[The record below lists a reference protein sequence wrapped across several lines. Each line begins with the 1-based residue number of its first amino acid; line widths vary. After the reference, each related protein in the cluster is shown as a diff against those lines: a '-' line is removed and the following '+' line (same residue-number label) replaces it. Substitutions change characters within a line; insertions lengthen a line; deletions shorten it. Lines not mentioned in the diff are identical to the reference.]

1 MLELVCTREAGA
13 VFEAGGLSSVLNF
26 VRDSGS
32 SIHKDTLHSAMAV
45 VSRLCSKMEPAD
57 ACLPICVESLSGLL
71 QHEDQLVADG
81 ALKCFASL
89 ADRYIRKGVDPA
101 PLAEN
106 GLTAE
111 LLERLANAAAPRG
124 GANHNTSGV
133 LTGTPG
139 GPSSGGGGGVSG
151 TPDTSA
157 AKASSQSVSTT
168 ISLLSTLC
176 RGSPAI
182 THNLLRSSLPEA
194 IEAALGG
201 DERCVLDTMR
211 LTDLLLVLLF
221 EGRSALP
228 KATTLAAVAA
238 PLVGRGGGGGIAA
251 GLRRMDSAGEKT
263 HRQLIDCIR
272 SKDTDALIEAV
283 ESGQVSTH
291 IEICHI
297 FNVSLFLLQNFRFQ
311 ICLFPFE
318 SCWYRS
324 FGNWGPRTNIL
335 LIWQ

>member
-1 MLELVCTREAGA
+1 
-13 VFEAGGLSSVLNF
+13 
-26 VRDSGS
+26 
-32 SIHKDTLHSAMAV
+32 MAV

-124 GANHNTSGV
+124 GGANHNTSGV
-133 LTGTPG
+133 GPGTPG
-139 GPSSGGGGGVSG
+139 GVSAVAGNVSSTLDS
-151 TPDTSA
+151 SA
-157 AKASSQSVSTT
+157 AKSSSQSVSTT

-228 KATTLAAVAA
+228 KSATLAASTAA
-238 PLVGRGGGGGIAA
+238 PLVGRGGGIAA

-283 ESGQVSTH
+283 ESGQVNT
-291 IEICHI
+291 
-297 FNVSLFLLQNFRFQ
+297 F
-311 ICLFPFE
+311 
-318 SCWYRS
+318 
-324 FGNWGPRTNIL
+324 IL
-335 LIWQ
+335 

>member
-1 MLELVCTREAGA
+1 VQ
-13 VFEAGGLSSVLNF
+13 
-26 VRDSGS
+26 
-32 SIHKDTLHSAMAV
+32 DTLHSAMAV

-57 ACLPICVESLSGLL
+57 ACLPICVESLSTLL

-111 LLERLANAAAPRG
+111 LLERLANAASPRG
-124 GANHNTSGV
+124 GGGSAHNTSGV
-133 LTGTPG
+133 GSGTPG
-139 GPSSGGGGGVSG
+139 GGGGSGGGVVVGGG
-151 TPDTSA
+151 ALDTSSSSS
-157 AKASSQSVSTT
+157 KSSSSQSVSTT

-221 EGRSALP
+221 EGRAALP
-228 KATTLAAVAA
+228 KAATLAASAA
-238 PLVGRGGGGGIAA
+238 PLVGRGVGIAA

-283 ESGQVSTH
+283 ESGQV
-291 IEICHI
+291 
-297 FNVSLFLLQNFRFQ
+297 
-311 ICLFPFE
+311 
-318 SCWYRS
+318 
-324 FGNWGPRTNIL
+324 
-335 LIWQ
+335 

>member
-1 MLELVCTREAGA
+1 
-13 VFEAGGLSSVLNF
+13 
-26 VRDSGS
+26 
-32 SIHKDTLHSAMAV
+32 MAV

-124 GANHNTSGV
+124 GGGGGGGNHNTSG
-133 LTGTPG
+133 LGSGTPG
-139 GPSSGGGGGVSG
+139 GGSSGGVV
-151 TPDTSA
+151 SA
-157 AKASSQSVSTT
+157 ALDSSASKSSSQSVSTT

-176 RGSPAI
+176 RGSPSI
-182 THNLLRSSLPEA
+182 THNLLRASLPEA

-228 KATTLAAVAA
+228 KASTLAASAA
-238 PLVGRGGGGGIAA
+238 PLVGRGVGIAA

-283 ESGQVSTH
+283 ESGQVGT
-291 IEICHI
+291 
-297 FNVSLFLLQNFRFQ
+297 
-311 ICLFPFE
+311 
-318 SCWYRS
+318 
-324 FGNWGPRTNIL
+324 
-335 LIWQ
+335 